1 MVNPTENMED
11 DTFLMDV
18 KSNEEEKSN
27 DNVNLDLSEKIT
39 SNNLENDREQENFTE
54 VVNSSEND

>member
-1 MVNPTENMED
+1 VANPTENMED

-27 DNVNLDLSEKIT
+27 DNVNLDLSEKTT